1 MITVKQG
8 DLRASR
14 RGWSVSMENVC
25 GGWRPRLE
33 AQEMNLPGSLIPAHI
48 KTTGA
53 AAVVV
58 DLNEES

>member
-1 MITVKQG
+1 
-8 DLRASR
+8 
-14 RGWSVSMENVC
+14 MENVC